1 MRLSKKTEK
10 KPRTLPCDDCT
21 VEVPVGDDAVGVV
34 CTDCTQKRLNTYE
47 KALSAPED
55 ETNGDDNLTVE
66 GTHDRQKN
74 PIQAK
79 PRRTRVPER
88 RSKVVRGKRS
98 KKHTD

>member
-1 MRLSKKTEK
+1 MTRIKPIVKKI
-10 KPRTLPCDDCT
+10 RTLPCDDCE

-34 CTDCTQKRLNTYE
+34 CTACTQKRLNVYE
-47 KALSAPED
+47 KALNAPE

-74 PIQAK
+74 SVQAK
-79 PRRTRVPER
+79 PRRTRVPKGR
-88 RSKVVRGKRS
+88 GKVGRGKRS